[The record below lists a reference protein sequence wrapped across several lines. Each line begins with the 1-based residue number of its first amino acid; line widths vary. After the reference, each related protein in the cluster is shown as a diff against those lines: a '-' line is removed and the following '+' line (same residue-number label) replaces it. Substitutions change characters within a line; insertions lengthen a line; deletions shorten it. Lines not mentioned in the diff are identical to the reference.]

1 MGNDT
6 ITDLDEVLQPEDIG
20 LCESVKKGLS
30 SLAYSQGRFVVDD
43 QRSHLNE
50 HGVHQFQK
58 LVIEVLR

>member
-6 ITDLDEVLQPEDIG
+6 ITYLDEVLQPKDIG

-43 QRSHLNE
+43 QRSHLSE
-50 HGVHQFQK
+50 HGVTSFRNWSLK
-58 LVIEVLR
+58 C